1 MKKLLYI
8 IILLVPVFITNC
20 KINVDYPSVYE
31 QIKDSYEKQDYD
43 ATISL
48 IRNANIKRSQ
58 KTDWYY
64 YYLGMSVY
72 KKSKQNTRE
81 AIENLK
87 IAIAF
92 KKNNPEY
99 KFSIGQM
106 YFDIGEYKKSL
117 TNLKKAYSLCKENNT
132 AIPNLNFWILINL
145 DKMGN
150 FRVEEFIKEFNTDES
165 NYLKQ
170 FSEQILQKRISYK
183 YIDSL
188 IDSQEFTVEEKLMIL
203 DVLLNNCPNSSE
215 ICETM
220 LEKDIKE
227 EYTQFFTIKMLSC
240 SFDNLQNCKDLL
252 RKISIEVGNDI
263 FIIESS
269 SYFIYQIFN
278 KYLCWYYFIEN
289 DDESAVNALRAYQIQ
304 KYKPKT
310 FKHNTSDDIEL
321 IMREFKNDKE
331 FQSIIEYRN

>member
-1 MKKLLYI
+1 MYI

-106 YFDIGEYKKSL
+106 YFDIGEYEKSL
-117 TNLKKAYSLCKENNT
+117 INFKKAYSLCKENNT
-132 AIPNLNFWILINL
+132 AIPNLNFSESCKIL
-145 DKMGN
+145 
-150 FRVEEFIKEFNTDES
+150 
-165 NYLKQ
+165 
-170 FSEQILQKRISYK
+170 
-183 YIDSL
+183 
-188 IDSQEFTVEEKLMIL
+188 
-203 DVLLNNCPNSSE
+203 
-215 ICETM
+215 
-220 LEKDIKE
+220 
-227 EYTQFFTIKMLSC
+227 
-240 SFDNLQNCKDLL
+240 
-252 RKISIEVGNDI
+252 
-263 FIIESS
+263 
-269 SYFIYQIFN
+269 
-278 KYLCWYYFIEN
+278 
-289 DDESAVNALRAYQIQ
+289 
-304 KYKPKT
+304 
-310 FKHNTSDDIEL
+310 
-321 IMREFKNDKE
+321 
-331 FQSIIEYRN
+331 